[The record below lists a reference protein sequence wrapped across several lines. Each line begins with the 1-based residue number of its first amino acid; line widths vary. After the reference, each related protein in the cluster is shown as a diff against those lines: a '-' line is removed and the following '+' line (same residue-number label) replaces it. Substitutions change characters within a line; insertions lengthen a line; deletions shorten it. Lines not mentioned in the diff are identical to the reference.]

1 MRSFFIKTT
10 QLVLVFGVFLLSSNN
25 TFAQSPSASASATPS
40 TNQASPSASITEKLN
55 ALKAEIASKAA
66 LIKQEV
72 NRRIDNKAWLG
83 TIKTINEDSIVITSI
98 DQDRTIRINEY
109 TSYKVKAKGESAIK
123 DLKVGDYV
131 AALGDVDDNNQL
143 NAKRIDKLAT
153 TKEYK
158 KKLVWGTVKTV
169 VNDTVTIATSSGQL
183 TTINTA
189 NYTDY
194 QLNDTEATL
203 SDIQANRQIIGIVT
217 PNTSEKLMANHIL
230 IIAPYGNI
238 KTAVKTASQSATA
251 TSSAKPSGTATS
263 SAAKKN

>member
-1 MRSFFIKTT
+1 MRTFLVKTI
-10 QLVLVFGVFLLSSNN
+10 QLVLVLGVFLISSANS
-25 TFAQSPSASASATPS
+25 FAQSPAASSSASPT

-83 TIKTINEDSIVITSI
+83 TIKSIDEDSIIITTI
-98 DQDRTIRINEY
+98 DQERTIRINEY
-109 TSYKVKAKGESAIK
+109 TTYKVKTKGESSIK

-143 NAKRIDKLAT
+143 NAKRIDKLAAN
-153 TKEYK
+153 KEYK
-158 KKLVWGTVKTV
+158 KKLVWGTVKSV
-169 VNDTVTIATSSGQL
+169 LNDTVTVATMSGQL

-203 SDIQANRQIIGIVT
+203 SDIQANRQIISVVT
-217 PNTSEKLMANHIL
+217 PSTNEKLMANHIL

-238 KTAVKTASQSATA
+238 KTAVKTASPSATA